1 MNNTTEPLPPSSR
14 FDFSPLEQVAQLDMV
29 GSMLSAA
36 LTGKPVGLEQMMATM
51 TLLRLVRDDI
61 AVRNNLGAESQ
72 YSTAAYQAEVE
83 MRRMMSDGTFD
94 LANGEKGA

>member
-29 GSMLSAA
+29 GSILLAV
-36 LTGKPVGLEQMMATM
+36 LTGKPVSLEQATAM
-51 TLLRLVRDDI
+51 LNLLRAVRDDI
-61 AVRNNLGAESQ
+61 AIRNNLGAESQ
-72 YSTAAYQAEVE
+72 FRTAAYQAEVE